1 MAQAKT
7 AAGGASTYAEE
18 ADRPRPPQPQ
28 EPAVNRER
36 LLNDI
41 LNTGVNGALIG
52 GFALGNMQMEYDTD
66 KSLDVAIYMTS
77 FIGVHACTCACVTS
91 SLLYRVANG
100 LADGVAPSWVEANA
114 NLLLMPMA
122 KFGMGCVSYLC
133 SVVLISFRDLEAIP
147 FWQYVAL
154 AIGLMSMSM
163 TLGVAAM
170 MGLAPT
176 PPTPDTELEA
186 LRTLHNS
193 AAPAGAWSLPSS
205 QNDAVHPG
213 GATTDAAKLEVLF
226 AKMVRRVKIAF
237 SPPWC
242 AARACI
248 SMSCK
253 VAVLA
258 QMSLRVTRGARD
270 DSLRGLRSILVQE
283 EVLEHAP
290 LAAPAVAAAAGGG
303 GGGSGKRQQQQQQG
317 SSGNG
322 RAGKGGGSSKKPHPG
337 ARSDGEPAAAG
348 RSGGSKSRA
357 SGGNA
362 AAGSAG
368 LRPAT
373 TAWPERRRRP
383 SFN

>member
-41 LNTGVNGALIG
+41 LNTGVNGRCALIG

-91 SLLYRVANG
+91 ALLYRVANG
-100 LADGVAPSWVEANA
+100 LADGAALSWAEANA
-114 NLLLMPMA
+114 KLLLMPMA

-226 AKMVRRVKIAF
+226 AKMVRRVKITF
-237 SPPWC
+237 SPPWWLR
-242 AARACI
+242 ARA
-248 SMSCK
+248 
-253 VAVLA
+253 LA
-258 QMSLRVTRGARD
+258 CRVRLLFSPR
-270 DSLRGLRSILVQE
+270 
-283 EVLEHAP
+283 
-290 LAAPAVAAAAGGG
+290 
-303 GGGSGKRQQQQQQG
+303 
-317 SSGNG
+317 
-322 RAGKGGGSSKKPHPG
+322 
-337 ARSDGEPAAAG
+337 
-348 RSGGSKSRA
+348 
-357 SGGNA
+357 
-362 AAGSAG
+362 
-368 LRPAT
+368 
-373 TAWPERRRRP
+373 
-383 SFN
+383 